1 MDFFA
6 GVVAG
11 YVVSGTAIGVTFVLG
26 TISGV
31 LLVCVLGARRDDAC
45 ADEACVRR
53 VR

>member
-6 GVVAG
+6 GVLAG
-11 YVVSGTAIGVTFVLG
+11 YFISGVCVLVTFSLG
-26 TISGV
+26 ALVGV

-45 ADEACVRR
+45 ADEGCVRR